1 MSRLHTRLATGAFI
15 AFLAC
20 QACQQPALA
29 AGYAGRPIVDV
40 LAELRGT
47 GLDFIYSSDLLPRS
61 LTVATEPTSTDR
73 LVIARD
79 DPKEQLRLGAKF
91 FGGFVGAGLLLGWL
105 MYTLPF

>member
-1 MSRLHTRLATGAFI
+1 MIRLHTRLATGALI

-61 LTVATEPTSTDR
+61 LTVATEPTST
-73 LVIARD
+73 LSSLASM
-79 DPKEQLRLGAKF
+79 A
-91 FGGFVGAGLLLGWL
+91 GGRTTRACSMPGTRKSC
-105 MYTLPF
+105 M